1 MVLPN
6 TSEKSST
13 GIYFYLF
20 YSHLLKPYKINK
32 IILLIAFVVISI
44 SANAQW
50 ALQQSGVT
58 STLRDIRFIN
68 SLTGWI
74 CGSDGVILKTT
85 NGGINWISQYNEAID
100 KSLYGIYPVNA
111 NVVYCVG
118 WFETILK
125 TTNGG
130 INWLTLQ
137 NGPIGQGNCHFCLFF
152 LDENTGWIGSTF
164 QVKKTTNGGLN
175 WIDYI
180 YGDWLYDIYFKD
192 SLNGIGVNGE
202 AYHYGI
208 TTNGGLNWIPLI
220 SGEGN
225 YFNISI
231 MPYNKN
237 IGFIINS
244 MGFSVRKTT
253 NFGMTFDSVGNI
265 PNVSNV
271 LYCSK
276 FINEN
281 IGWAG
286 GSYGQIYK
294 TENGGKTW
302 RTQNSLNESFIRKFY
317 ALNDSEVWACGGGGK
332 IIYTTNGGDT
342 ITSIHQISSNVP
354 DRFDL
359 SQNYPNPFN
368 PVTKINYDLPKSGMV
383 KLVVYDILGREIKIL
398 VNEFTQAG
406 KYSVEFDGSKFA
418 SGVYFYRIQAGDFMS
433 VKKMLMIK

>member
-1 MVLPN
+1 MILLN
-6 TSEKSST
+6 TSEKSSSGT
-13 GIYFYLF
+13 YFYLF
-20 YSHLLKPYKINK
+20 YSHLLKPYKIIK
-32 IILLIAFVVISI
+32 IILLITFVVISI
-44 SANAQW
+44 STNAQW
-50 ALQQSGVT
+50 TLQQSGVT
-58 STLRDIRFIN
+58 SALRDIRFTN
-68 SLTGWI
+68 DLTGWI
-74 CGSDGVILKTT
+74 CGSDGVIFKTT
-85 NGGINWISQYNEAID
+85 NGGINWVSQYNEAID
-100 KSLYGIYPVNA
+100 KSLYGIYPVND
-111 NVVYCVG
+111 NIVYCVG

-137 NGPIGQGNCHFCLFF
+137 NGPIGQGNCYFSLFF

-253 NFGMTFDSVGNI
+253 NFGVTFDSIGNI
-265 PNVSNV
+265 PNVPHV

-286 GSYGQIYK
+286 GSYGQLYK
-294 TENGGKTW
+294 TENGGRAW
-302 RTQNSLNESFIRKFY
+302 RAQNSLNESFIRKFY
-317 ALNDSEVWACGGGGK
+317 ALNDSVVWACGGGGK
-332 IIYTTNGGDT
+332 IIHTTNGGDT

-354 DRFDL
+354 DKFDL

-368 PVTKINYDLPKSGMV
+368 NNTIIKFKIKTTGNY
-383 KLVVYDILGREIKIL
+383 KLNIYDISGKEISSL
-398 VNEFTQAG
+398 VNSILIPGEYQYNF
-406 KYSVEFDGSKFA
+406 KSDNLS
-418 SGVYFYRIQAGDFMS
+418 SGLYFYKLESEKNII
-433 VKKMLMIK
+433 VKKMILIK